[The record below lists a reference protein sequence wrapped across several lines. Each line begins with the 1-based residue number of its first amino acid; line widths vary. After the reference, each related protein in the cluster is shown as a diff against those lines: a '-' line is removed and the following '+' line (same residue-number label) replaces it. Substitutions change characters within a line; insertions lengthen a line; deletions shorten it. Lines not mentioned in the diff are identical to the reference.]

1 MIVLSKLRKHA
12 LFRDLLHGIPSLTDM
27 RRVLLDV
34 LLFVALW
41 VGIRILSDSPYP
53 SLFPS
58 IPSQWVVH
66 PVCYSESDLSV
77 RLEESPSP
85 EVDYAFPVV
94 ETTPLLQEN
103 QMLNPTPSSG
113 FMNSASVELLNSTL
127 ASPSFPVSRNDSEA
141 ILTEGPLPTSPSPFP
156 TEAVQTSPPDFP
168 SETVHTF
175 SNDTCGSLENACD
188 VVMTLSAEC
197 SAVALLASYHLVVL
211 HSKEDPEHP
220 PDAVSVPE
228 TLLLQ
233 GSHVFHV
240 PGYPALLREVRHSC
254 FILLPGESLR
264 IARVEEHDPPC
275 TIAVCHTLRGL
286 HEQ

>member
-1 MIVLSKLRKHA
+1 MNALSKLRKHA
-12 LFRDLLHGIPSLTDM
+12 LFRDLLHCIPSLTDM
-27 RRVLLDV
+27 RRVLLDI
-34 LLFVALW
+34 LLFVVLW
-41 VGIRILSDSPYP
+41 IGIRILSDSPYP

-66 PVCYSESDLSV
+66 PVRYSRSDLSV

-85 EVDYAFPVV
+85 DVDYALPVV

-113 FMNSASVELLNSTL
+113 FMNSTSVELLNSTL
-127 ASPSFPVSRNDSEA
+127 TASSFPVSRNDSEA
-141 ILTEGPLPTSPSPFP
+141 ILTERPLPTSPPSFP
-156 TEAVQTSPPDFP
+156 SETVQTSPPPFP
-168 SETVHTF
+168 SEAVLSS
-175 SNDTCGSLENACD
+175 SNDTCGHPENPCD

-197 SAVALLASYHLVVL
+197 SAVVLLASYHLVVL

-240 PGYPALLREVRHSC
+240 PGYPALLREVRHSR
-254 FILLPGESLR
+254 FILLPGESLW
-264 IARVEEHDPPC
+264 IARVEEHASPC

>member
-58 IPSQWVVH
+58 IPSRWVVH

-77 RLEESPSP
+77 RLEESPSS
-85 EVDYAFPVV
+85 EVDYALPVV

-103 QMLNPTPSSG
+103 QTLNPTPSSG
-113 FMNSASVELLNSTL
+113 FMDSSSVELLNSTL
-127 ASPSFPVSRNDSEA
+127 SASSFPVSRNNSKA
-141 ILTEGPLPTSPSPFP
+141 ILTERPLPTSPPSFP
-156 TEAVQTSPPDFP
+156 SETVQTSPPPFP
-168 SETVHTF
+168 SEAVLSS
-175 SNDTCGSLENACD
+175 SNDTCGHPENPCD

-211 HSKEDPEHP
+211 HSKEDSEHP

-240 PGYPALLREVRHSC
+240 PGYPALL
-254 FILLPGESLR
+254 
-264 IARVEEHDPPC
+264 
-275 TIAVCHTLRGL
+275 
-286 HEQ
+286 

>member
-58 IPSQWVVH
+58 IPSRWVVH

-85 EVDYAFPVV
+85 DVNYAFPVV

-103 QMLNPTPSSG
+103 QTLNATPSSG
-113 FMNSASVELLNSTL
+113 FMNSTSVELLNSTL
-127 ASPSFPVSRNDSEA
+127 TGSSFPVSRNDSEA
-141 ILTEGPLPTSPSPFP
+141 ILTGGPLPS
-156 TEAVQTSPPDFP
+156 SPPSFP
-168 SETVHTF
+168 SETVQTS
-175 SNDTCGSLENACD
+175 SNDTCGHLENLCD

-197 SAVALLASYHLVVL
+197 SSVALFVSNHLVVL
-211 HSKEDPEHP
+211 HSKEDSEHH
-220 PDAVSVPE
+220 PDAISVPE
-228 TLLLQ
+228 ALLLQ

-240 PGYPALLREVRHSC
+240 PGYSALL
-254 FILLPGESLR
+254 
-264 IARVEEHDPPC
+264 
-275 TIAVCHTLRGL
+275 
-286 HEQ
+286 

>member
-1 MIVLSKLRKHA
+1 
-12 LFRDLLHGIPSLTDM
+12 M

-58 IPSQWVVH
+58 IPSRWVVH

-77 RLEESPSP
+77 RLEESPSS
-85 EVDYAFPVV
+85 EVDYALPVV
-94 ETTPLLQEN
+94 KTTPLLQEN

-113 FMNSASVELLNSTL
+113 FMDSSSVELLNSTL
-127 ASPSFPVSRNDSEA
+127 TASSFPVSRNNSKA
-141 ILTEGPLPTSPSPFP
+141 ILTEGP
-156 TEAVQTSPPDFP
+156 VQTSPPPFP
-168 SETVHTF
+168 SETVQTSPPSF
-175 SNDTCGSLENACD
+175 PSETVQTSSNDTCGHLENLCD

-197 SAVALLASYHLVVL
+197 SSVALFVSNHLVVL
-211 HSKEDPEHP
+211 HSKEDSEHH
-220 PDAVSVPE
+220 PDAISVPE
-228 TLLLQ
+228 ALLLQ